1 MSRHLIESRS
11 QTFDGVVESALD
23 FASDHHAHNHVQI
36 GMQDQTHTCIV
47 VRDLMQLY
55 PKCEIDGQAV
65 LAVAGDFDVS
75 VFGAF
80 GYAQFQSETFNLE
93 RACIFRGAPL
103 FDLVL
108 EGSVSMSKR
117 LMKGYMDA
125 AGLNI
130 CCCFDSYFSSPIA
143 IELRNN
149 LNYRPQRYIKKYN
162 MVPLR
167 LS

>member
-11 QTFDGVVESALD
+11 QTFDGIVESALD
-23 FASDHHAHNHVQI
+23 FASDHHAQDHVQI
-36 GMQDQTHTCIV
+36 GMQDQTHTGIV

-108 EGSVSMSKR
+108 EGRREHVE
-117 LMKGYMDA
+117 A
-125 AGLNI
+125 ADEGVYGCSGFEYLLL
-130 CCCFDSYFSSPIA
+130 F
-143 IELRNN
+143 
-149 LNYRPQRYIKKYN
+149 
-162 MVPLR
+162 
-167 LS
+167 